1 MHVPVSRRL
10 SSELALDLDINV
22 LPENENENDND
33 NGNGNGHKNLEVGE
47 GEGEPSGA
55 AGSLDTFE
63 GLDHET
69 LGTLQPGIP
78 SGHVSSQHV
87 MLGERPQQSQSTLA
101 LLASQRKRRRVVVGQ
116 TPGAVTPGRGNQQ
129 QQQQQQ
135 TQSQNPTTPGA
146 LVASLY
152 GGATPGHAKTPYQAA
167 QTPMPTS
174 LLDAVAN
181 KGHRI
186 AALEAEVAALQAK
199 NKEVED
205 RCNVF
210 GRRAEAAETALDTE
224 RVRAASASKVAAE
237 GERGAQALASREAAR
252 AEQLAARARDAEARA
267 EAAAELARASKES
280 EARATAEKARAE
292 SEAARVAASA
302 ATKARQSETDVAASA
317 ATLAR
322 QVKSEEARQALV
334 SAQAQVDEACADAE
348 SARAE
353 LAKSEEARSQL
364 EVRLA
369 QAEARA
375 AAAVASAAKAAAATP
390 PVASPPGSLTASEVR
405 RLKAE
410 VEDLRRRAEGAD
422 AARERALA
430 AEAKLA
436 QTEDVLSAS
445 TANQAAEDG
454 ARQELSRWRAL
465 VPELV
470 TDHASART
478 ALDGPS
484 ALRRVL
490 QSAQDEAAT
499 ARAAQGEAMASAKA
513 SEAALAKAKA
523 SVAVAE
529 AAAADAEARRLEA
542 VATAQREVRR
552 AATAAKERDGL
563 ERLLKSFEAESRLG
577 TAAVGSDAAAAA
589 ASSLASSSTEALR
602 AELEAARADAASAEA
617 ARDEQRALASS
628 ASKKL
633 AEAEAMLTAGA
644 REMESLAAEAE
655 VLRGRLGRGE
665 YDPAKTKV
673 LHLPTNPLSD
683 AVEARCAALAAEVA
697 ELRKNGGGG
706 GGGGVGGGGGG
717 AAAAGEAGG
726 VEAASAAAS
735 AAAELEKHKR
745 RYMRAFREQIGLF
758 REACWHLFGYRLTME
773 TQEMQ
778 NSDDHRGEGAPHFSV
793 RSMFASDESE
803 TLRFRYV
810 DGTETGSPARMEMLS
825 TPYADSDEVNR
836 MWRVYAPCVPALLS
850 NLVIDSWGKFAG

>member
-1 MHVPVSRRL
+1 MPVQRRL
-10 SSELALDLDINV
+10 SSELQLDV
-22 LPENENENDND
+22 LPENDNENN
-33 NGNGNGHKNLEVGE
+33 NENGHKNL
-47 GEGEPSGA
+47 EGEPSGA
-55 AGSLDTFE
+55 AALTDTFE
-63 GLDHET
+63 GSDHP
-69 LGTLQPGIP
+69 LIQPP

-116 TPGAVTPGRGNQQ
+116 TPGAVTPGQGNQHQ
-129 QQQQQQ
+129 HQQQ

-205 RCNVF
+205 RCSVF

-589 ASSLASSSTEALR
+589 ASSLASSSTETLR

-706 GGGGVGGGGGG
+706 GGVGGGGG

>member
-1 MHVPVSRRL
+1 MPPRSTRASTRGRSSGSGPTMPVQRRL
-10 SSELALDLDINV
+10 SSELALQVDV
-22 LPENENENDND
+22 LPENENENN
-33 NGNGNGHKNLEVGE
+33 NGNGHKNLE
-47 GEGEPSGA
+47 GA
-55 AGSLDTFE
+55 AALTDTFE
-63 GLDHET
+63 GLDHE
-69 LGTLQPGIP
+69 LGTLQPP

-116 TPGAVTPGRGNQQ
+116 TPGAVTPGQGNQHQ
-129 QQQQQQ
+129 HQQ

-205 RCNVF
+205 RCSVF

-644 REMESLAAEAE
+644 RETESLAAEAE

-706 GGGGVGGGGGG
+706 GGVGGGGG